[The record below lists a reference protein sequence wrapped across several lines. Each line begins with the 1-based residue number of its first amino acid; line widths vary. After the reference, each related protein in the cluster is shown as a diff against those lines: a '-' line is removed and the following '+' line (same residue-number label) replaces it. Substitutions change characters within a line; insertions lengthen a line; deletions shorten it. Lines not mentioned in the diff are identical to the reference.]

1 MNREEVLE
9 TIKELLL
16 GEDGLVLAESISDMS
31 EETSLINDLVM
42 DSLQILNLI
51 VLIENRFNFVC
62 NEHEL
67 SLDMFDQIGELINF
81 IESKCK

>member
-9 TIKELLL
+9 ITKEILL
-16 GEDGLVLAESISDMS
+16 GEEGLVLAESISDMS

-51 VLIENRFNFVC
+51 VLIEDRFNFVC
-62 NEHEL
+62 NEDEL
-67 SLDMFDQIGELINF
+67 NLDMFDQIGELINF